1 MTSSARPRAARIS
14 RHVSRIRPS
23 SFDKAPYLAAL
34 ELRFPLSW
42 QAFGSIAAQEAL
54 SLSHREALSLATGAP
69 EQVFLPRMIVRLRTL
84 ATPATYAL
92 SADHREIREMRVID
106 GGAVTEFG
114 INPRNQAMPDRRP
127 RIALRSIRATCCR
140 LRAELSSD
148 ARGFLVARMKRNVT
162 RECLMDCPGLR
173 SRSSRAT
180 CCLRTLSG
188 HAPPT
193 HIRSPGNWLACL
205 TQPANRASSSSSSS
219 WMWK

>member
-1 MTSSARPRAARIS
+1 MSAGSVPRHSTRRRIW
-14 RHVSRIRPS
+14 RHWNFAFHCPGKLSALLPHRRLCLSRIERRFHWQLVRPS
-23 SFDKAPYLAAL
+23 KCSC
-34 ELRFPLSW
+34 
-42 QAFGSIAAQEAL
+42 Q
-54 SLSHREALSLATGAP
+54 
-69 EQVFLPRMIVRLRTL
+69 RMIVRLRTL

-114 INPRNQAMPDRRP
+114 IDPRNQAMPDRRP
-127 RIALRSIRATCCR
+127 RIALRSIRAICCR